1 MMDIGFACLLMGLG
15 IGIDVALATF
25 FYEKILE
32 NNKCISFWLLG
43 VTVTHTLFPMLGYIL
58 AYTGVNS
65 LPFISPVVGLIA
77 MLCISY
83 FVYQEMFSAD
93 TEIDLDGKSK
103 HLMVNLGL
111 ILAVSWD
118 ALWSGPAKS
127 AQVVNWPEFW
137 VWASFFIVG
146 LVVLV
151 FAILSFLIAKRFKK
165 SLINETLG
173 QWLQLSIIS
182 YFGLLAFMRY
192 TLDLALS
199 ELWLLFMSAFLTA
212 SLMLLKTVQ
221 AARNPRKSIGS
232 YFTIS

>member
-1 MMDIGFACLLMGLG
+1 
-15 IGIDVALATF
+15 
-25 FYEKILE
+25 
-32 NNKCISFWLLG
+32 
-43 VTVTHTLFPMLGYIL
+43 
-58 AYTGVNS
+58 
-65 LPFISPVVGLIA
+65 
-77 MLCISY
+77 
-83 FVYQEMFSAD
+83 
-93 TEIDLDGKSK
+93 
-103 HLMVNLGL
+103 MVNLAL

-146 LVVLV
+146 LVVLL
-151 FAILSFLIAKRFKK
+151 FAILSFLTAKRFKK

-182 YFGLLAFMRY
+182 YFGLLALMRY

-199 ELWLLFMSAFLTA
+199 EQWLLFISASLIA

-221 AARNPRKSIGS
+221 AARNSRKSIGR